1 MFSCINDSPD
11 TVRKEAWMTMHTDFC
26 RNCITHGMYTPV
38 DPRRVMAGFSTCLP
52 CGEDEAREVKHT
64 IVPMHKSN
72 YVVISDRRDL
82 AGINNKGGFYR

>member
-1 MFSCINDSPD
+1 MRCVKCQIES
-11 TVRKEAWMTMHTDFC
+11 
-26 RNCITHGMYTPV
+26 V
-38 DPRRVMAGFSTCLP
+38 DPRRAKAGYITCLP
-52 CGEDEAREVKHT
+52 CGEADARRVKHT